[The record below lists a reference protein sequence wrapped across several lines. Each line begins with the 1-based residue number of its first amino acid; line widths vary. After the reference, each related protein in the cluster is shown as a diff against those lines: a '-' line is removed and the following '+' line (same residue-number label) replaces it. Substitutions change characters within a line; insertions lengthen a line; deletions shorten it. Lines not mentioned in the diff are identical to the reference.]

1 MNNNNEEEILLT
13 DFFFPNRA
21 EVDLYNGAGTK
32 VLAQNKRDQMQRISI
47 FVEFKILDSNF

>member
-13 DFFFPNRA
+13 DFFFSNRA